1 MPKELK
7 AYIGSTSM
15 QDSKESES
23 QKLFFFSPN
32 HLLITVKFPESFV
45 PILKAS
51 ASFYFFTKLH
61 QNQVFCCFSAFILPN
76 GLRCPR
82 SKNIRITCL
91 HC

>member
-51 ASFYFFTKLH
+51 ASFYFSLNYTKIK
-61 QNQVFCCFSAFILPN
+61 FSAAFQPLYSPMA
-76 GLRCPR
+76 
-82 SKNIRITCL
+82 
-91 HC
+91 